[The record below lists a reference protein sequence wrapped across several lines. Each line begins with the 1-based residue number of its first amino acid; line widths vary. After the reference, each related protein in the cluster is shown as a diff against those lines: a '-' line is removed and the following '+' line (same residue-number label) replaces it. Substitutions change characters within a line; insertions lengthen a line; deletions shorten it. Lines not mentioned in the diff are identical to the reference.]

1 MSVIFRQ
8 GAQRGLAARRV
19 HFMRRG
25 LQAARGVSLIEVLV
39 SIVIASMGILA
50 LAGVNAT
57 AVRYTK
63 MSQYRSTAALLA
75 SEMGERIRANKGQPA
90 AAAVVGPPAIPAV
103 AASGFFAGDY
113 DFTTDFAGQAAAPAA
128 PVLTS
133 VPGPCHSVNEAG
145 DNCSVADIAALDLWQ
160 WRVQVRNLLPEG
172 SAYISTDL
180 ANSAVDLYVVWR
192 DPAVANDNAPTAA
205 NECVNGLNLGADVS
219 VRCSYFRIHI

>member
-8 GAQRGLAARRV
+8 GAQRGSAARRV
-19 HFMRRG
+19 HFVRRG
-25 LQAARGVSLIEVLV
+25 LRTVRGVSLIEVLV

-75 SEMGERIRANKGQPA
+75 SEMGERIRANKAGLQP
-90 AAAVVGPPAIPAV
+90 VGGVFP
-103 AASGFFAGDY
+103 Y
-113 DFTTDFAGQAAAPAA
+113 NLTTDFAGQAAGPAA

-133 VPGPCHSVNEAG
+133 VPCSSPNAAG
-145 DNCSVADIAALDLWQ
+145 DSCSVADIAALDLWQ
-160 WRVQVRNLLPEG
+160 WQVQVRNLLPEG

-192 DPAVANDNAPTAA
+192 DPAVAGDNAPTAA
-205 NECVNGLNLGADVS
+205 NECANGLNLGADVS

>member
-8 GAQRGLAARRV
+8 GGQRGSAARRV

-75 SEMGERIRANKGQPA
+75 SEMGERIRANKAGLQP
-90 AAAVVGPPAIPAV
+90 VGGVFP
-103 AASGFFAGDY
+103 Y
-113 DFTTDFAGQAAAPAA
+113 NLTTDFAGQAAGPAV

-133 VPGPCHSVNEAG
+133 VPCSSPNAAG
-145 DNCSVADIAALDLWQ
+145 DSCSVADIAALDLWQ
-160 WRVQVRNLLPEG
+160 WQVQVRSLLPEG

-192 DPAVANDNAPTAA
+192 DPAVASDNAPTAA
-205 NECVNGLNLGADVS
+205 NECINGLNLGADVS